1 MNVHSSKAP
10 FKPRRRL
17 GQPARLARAGRNL
30 AAGTDKSCYERN
42 SIQMP
47 VRAGSPRACAVAAL
61 EGHRRMRPAHTHHR
75 CFYVRKSMRVRFVGV
90 CATAVIISAFGS
102 DGALG
107 ETSPSKTRRIP
118 GGEVVSVPWT
128 KGLWLHTEVQR
139 IPLICSENRTP
150 SGRSTLHVSHH
161 EYQTFTTIGP
171 NPNGR
176 RSPVQHL
183 RLTSSIGD
191 DPARVRDCHD
201 TEWCGA
207 IYEDG
212 CRRSCASG
220 EVWDHGGHAAT
231 HSACL
236 YVRGR

>member
-1 MNVHSSKAP
+1 
-10 FKPRRRL
+10 
-17 GQPARLARAGRNL
+17 
-30 AAGTDKSCYERN
+30 
-42 SIQMP
+42 
-47 VRAGSPRACAVAAL
+47 VRVGFICGCAIA
-61 EGHRRMRPAHTHHR
+61 
-75 CFYVRKSMRVRFVGV
+75 
-90 CATAVIISAFGS
+90 IILSAFASHGVL
-102 DGALG
+102 A
-107 ETSPSKTRRIP
+107 ETPASKTRRIP
-118 GGEVVSVPWT
+118 RGEVVSIRWT
-128 KGLWLHTEVQR
+128 KGLWLHTEVKR
-139 IPLICSENRTP
+139 IPLICSEKRTP
-150 SGRSTLHVSHH
+150 SGRSTLHTAVQHH
-161 EYQTFTTIGP
+161 EFQTFATVGP

-176 RSPVQHL
+176 RSPVDHL

-207 IYEDG
+207 VYEDG